1 MRSFIFISIPRC
13 LQLGI
18 NTGILQALGT
28 IIGKDVRSQVELAR
42 QELEALQE
50 EDHMD
55 RRSGLPGPPT
65 PGLSGDSRTP
75 TARGTWRWPSSGS
88 WRGSSW
94 SSGTDFSF
102 IAQQK
107 RMTIGERDFYFYLD
121 LLFYNRSLRRL
132 VAIELKLGSFDAAYK
147 GQMELYMRWLDR

>member
-50 EDHMD
+50 EDRMTPDLVFRDPYLLDFLGLADTYSERDLEVAILRELERFLLELWHRLLLHRPAEAHD
-55 RRSGLPGPPT
+55 HRREGLLL
-65 PGLSGDSRTP
+65 LSGP
-75 TARGTWRWPSSGS
+75 ALLQPQPAPAGS
-88 WRGSSW
+88 H
-94 SSGTDFSF
+94 
-102 IAQQK
+102 
-107 RMTIGERDFYFYLD
+107 
-121 LLFYNRSLRRL
+121 
-132 VAIELKLGSFDAAYK
+132 
-147 GQMELYMRWLDR
+147 